1 MYIYSEANKYRR
13 YFRLFQFDLLGG
25 RSAHEQT
32 SEYTVLSRF
41 SWKLAHKPTRYC
53 IAVYF
58 PRHSHFPIHVNKSN
72 YYVLSHR
79 ARRAFQ
85 PLVDIFTILYTVAE
99 HMSIES
105 TRFPIHSFPCMH
117 FGAETFLLILILLRR
132 IPFSFGFPPIIYG
145 SLRYVCIDI
154 SVCHTRKRTIRPVQ
168 FSLSSLL

>member
-41 SWKLAHKPTRYC
+41 SWKLAQKPTRYC

-117 FGAETFLLILILLRR
+117 FGAETLDNFYWFWYCCGEYRFHSDFH
-132 IPFSFGFPPIIYG
+132 PSFMAPSDMF
-145 SLRYVCIDI
+145 V
-154 SVCHTRKRTIRPVQ
+154 
-168 FSLSSLL
+168 